1 MFKERV
7 WPGKKSETSN
17 LKIEEA
23 GSWLKAVSID
33 DKRLLPHHLF
43 FRQTCF
49 LSSSVELSLQAGA
62 EEPPRLSGEA
72 LLELLV
78 AQLQLVELLT
88 VVAAHGA
95 AHPVGI

>member
-1 MFKERV
+1 MFKEMV

-49 LSSSVELSLQAGA
+49 LSSSVELSLQAG
-62 EEPPRLSGEA
+62 EPPRLSGEA

-88 VVAAHGA
+88 VVAAHPA
-95 AHPVGI
+95 GI